1 MSRRRL
7 RRKNARAQ
15 RHPKPSHVAALPDP
29 FAPATGWIRTVT
41 EDSPRVVV
49 REASHVERLAYTR
62 TQAAQ
67 ALGIGRSTFT
77 NRVLPYVD
85 TVEIPSGTKLIPADE
100 LERVLAEWRRPARP
114 RRKPKR
120 TGRPPAV
127 EPDVADRIRRMRAAG
142 LSLRQIADR
151 LNAEGVPTAQGG
163 AQWWPSTV
171 RVVLRGRATARLA
184 DGTGVSERGRVNH
197 SAFSTPRAGP

>member
-15 RHPKPSHVAALPDP
+15 RHAKRAAPVAALPDP
-29 FAPATGWIRTVT
+29 FAPATGWIRPQA

-77 NRVLPYVD
+77 SSVLPYVE
-85 TVEIPSGTKLIPADE
+85 TVETPSGTKLIPADE

-114 RRKPKR
+114 RRKPER

-127 EPDVADRIRRMRAAG
+127 APDVADRIRRARAAG

-151 LNAEGVPTAQGG
+151 LNADGTPTAHGG
-163 AQWWPSTV
+163 ERWWASTV
-171 RVVLRGRATARLA
+171 RSVLGR
-184 DGTGVSERGRVNH
+184 
-197 SAFSTPRAGP
+197 